1 MPNAKSPSQ
10 LSTQAAYEIYFLIG
24 FPLPKDGMSQSQQS
38 QEVSINWSMLST
50 HVDLNSVRAYAPETA
65 RDLPSRAGSLKEA
78 SRACLFMVLFFLREV
93 IFLQH

>member
-38 QEVSINWSMLST
+38 QEVSINWSVLST
-50 HVDLNSVRAYAPETA
+50 HVDLNSVRACAPETA
-65 RDLPSRAGSLKEA
+65 RDLPSRAGSLRKLPEPA
-78 SRACLFMVLFFLREV
+78 LLWYYFSYAK
-93 IFLQH
+93 